1 MLSQQFMIRQ
11 TVLVMLHD
19 ASVERLE
26 EIGSKGYD
34 QTVVDNETLS
44 SSADL
49 SSRDSA

>member
-1 MLSQQFMIRQ
+1 MIRQ
-11 TVLVMLHD
+11 IVWVMLHG
-19 ASVERLE
+19 ASVEHLE
-26 EIGSKGYD
+26 EIGSNCYD